1 MKFKIKIGAGIVV
14 FAFFLLIG
22 GSRYIQA
29 DTLIPW
35 FMAVFTHELGHLA
48 VAFICGAKIKSM
60 TFDVFGARIALSGEL
75 LSYNKEIAIAAAGPG
90 VNFILGGILFEVFPN
105 FSQFSFLLG
114 FLNLMPII
122 TFDGYRILYSFASLH
137 ISPERID
144 RCMRFISVC
153 AVITIWF
160 FSVYMLLR
168 YKASFSLFLLS
179 FAMLVRLCA

>member
-1 MKFKIKIGAGIVV
+1 MKFKIKIGAGIIV

-22 GSRYIQA
+22 GSRYIQI

-48 VAFICGAKIKSM
+48 VAFLCGAKIKSM

-122 TFDGYRILYSFASLH
+122 TFDGYRILYSLAVVF
-137 ISPERID
+137 IGIEKTEK
-144 RCMRFISVC
+144 CMRFFSICSI
-153 AVITIWF
+153 ITIWF

-179 FAMLVRLCA
+179 FAMLIRMCA